1 MSVITNTWRFLLQR
15 RLWPVAVL
23 LIVAA
28 VAVPTLLASEPTAA
42 PAPPAAAVKSDTAS
56 VLATEPI
63 VARAGDGDR
72 SGRRR
77 VLGASK
83 NPFKPKATPTP
94 TPAPVRVTDTGAAAP
109 VTGSTGSSSGG
120 SPTDTTSPAAPGTTA
135 PTTPTTPATPKK
147 KYELNELTVRFGP
160 SDAASQPPRKDVK
173 RLQALPSNDLP
184 VLIYLGVLADK
195 KTAVFLVDSGI
206 VAQGDGTCR
215 PSRTTCETIQVKE
228 GETEFFDVPA
238 DDSGSDPT
246 AAPADPTAAPAAP
259 AAQYQLDV
267 VKIRRTTT
275 SSAKKASK
283 SLARVSK
290 SGRKIVRARIAGD
303 GPLRYHY
310 NAKTGRLEKLSH
322 KAYKAV
328 VAKAAHA
335 ARAHF

>member
-23 LIVAA
+23 LIAAA
-28 VAVPTLLASEPTAA
+28 VAVPTLLASEPTAV
-42 PAPPAAAVKSDTAS
+42 PAPPAAAVKSDRAS

-63 VARAGDGDR
+63 AARAGDGDR
-72 SGRRR
+72 SGRRQ
-77 VLGASK
+77 VLGAAK
-83 NPFKPKATPTP
+83 NPFKPKFTPTP
-94 TPAPVRVTDTGAAAP
+94 TPAPVNVKTTATTP
-109 VTGSTGSSSGG
+109 VTGASGGSSGG
-120 SPTDTTSPAAPGTTA
+120 SSAGSTTPAAPGTTA

-160 SDAASQPPRKDVK
+160 SDQAGGSPPRKDVK

-184 VLIYLGVLADK
+184 VLIYLGVLPDK

-215 PSRTTCETIQVKE
+215 PSRTTCETIHMKA
-228 GETEFFDVPA
+228 GETEFLDVPG
-238 DDSGSDPT
+238 DDSGDAT
-246 AAPADPTAAPAAP
+246 AAP

-267 VKIRRTTT
+267 LKIRKTTT
-275 SSAKKASK
+275 TSAKKARK

-310 NAKTGRLEKLSH
+310 NSKTGRLEKLSH
-322 KAYKAV
+322 KAYNAV
-328 VAKAAHA
+328 VAKAARA

>member
-23 LIVAA
+23 LIAAA
-28 VAVPTLLASEPTAA
+28 VAVPTLLASDPTPP
-42 PAPPAAAVKSDTAS
+42 PAPPAAAVKGDSAS

-63 VARAGDGDR
+63 VARATDGER

-77 VLGASK
+77 VLGARK
-83 NPFKPKATPTP
+83 DPFKPQFTPTP
-94 TPAPVRVTDTGAAAP
+94 TPAPVTVKDTATPA
-109 VTGSTGSSSGG
+109 TGDSGSSAGG
-120 SPTDTTSPAAPGTTA
+120 SPTSPTTPAGPGTTA
-135 PTTPTTPATPKK
+135 PTIPATPKK
-147 KYELNELTVRFGP
+147 KYELNELTVRFGA
-160 SDAASQPPRKDVK
+160 SDAASSPPRKDVK

-195 KTAVFLVDSGI
+195 KTAVFLVDSG
-206 VAQGDGTCR
+206 VVGQGDGTCK
-215 PSRTTCETIQVKE
+215 PSRTTCETIRIRA

-238 DDSGSDPT
+238 DDSGDAT
-246 AAPADPTAAPAAP
+246 AAP

-267 VKIRRTTT
+267 LKIRKTTT

-290 SGRKIVRARIAGD
+290 SGRQILKARIAGD
-303 GPLRYHY
+303 GPLRYRY
-310 NAKTGRLEKLSH
+310 NQKTGRLEKLSH